1 MNESKINC
9 HCPSEA
15 KLKFCFLI
23 GKRIRSTKVACVDGY
38 AFKILHNLGFHQF
51 RYTSWP
57 PNLHSEAIISE
68 CCIAL
73 RDLLKI
79 ARMRYRREKKH
90 QNKNFC
96 IARHMLYSCTGNNS
110 WFCTL
115 KNMPTTGWLA
125 RSKNMLQIIVY
136 SHVKILICRSTY

>member
-23 GKRIRSTKVACVDGY
+23 GKIIRSTKVACVDGY

-79 ARMRYRREKKH
+79 ARMRYRREK
-90 QNKNFC
+90 
-96 IARHMLYSCTGNNS
+96 NS
-110 WFCTL
+110 TKIRTSVLLGICSTAVLETIPGSVRL
-115 KNMPTTGWLA
+115 K
-125 RSKNMLQIIVY
+125 
-136 SHVKILICRSTY
+136 ICRQPAGLQEVKTCYRLLSTVMSKF